1 VSSGS
6 PDRAALLDA
15 LMTALQR
22 ASGTGVL
29 LSQTV
34 ADRVGMNPTDLE
46 VLDILFRAGPVTA
59 GQLATL
65 TGLTTGAVTGLI
77 DRLEAGGFA
86 RRERDLADRRRV
98 IVHANPE
105 AGQRIAPL
113 FDALARAM
121 HDLAARYTDAELATI
136 LDFTD
141 RADHLTHE
149 RIDALREEA
158 AAAKT
163 ARTEDAG
170 QGESHG

>member
-1 VSSGS
+1 MSSGS
-6 PDRAALLDA
+6 PDHAALVDA
-15 LMTALQR
+15 LMAALQR
-22 ASGTGVL
+22 ASGTSVL

-86 RRERDLADRRRV
+86 HRERDLADRRRV
-98 IVHANPE
+98 IVHPNPE

-113 FDALARAM
+113 FDALARSM
-121 HDLAARYTDAELATI
+121 HELAARYTDAELAAI

-141 RADHLTHE
+141 RADRLTHE
-149 RIDALREEA
+149 RIAALREEA
-158 AAAKT
+158 AAAK
-163 ARTEDAG
+163 AMAAG
-170 QGESHG
+170 DNG